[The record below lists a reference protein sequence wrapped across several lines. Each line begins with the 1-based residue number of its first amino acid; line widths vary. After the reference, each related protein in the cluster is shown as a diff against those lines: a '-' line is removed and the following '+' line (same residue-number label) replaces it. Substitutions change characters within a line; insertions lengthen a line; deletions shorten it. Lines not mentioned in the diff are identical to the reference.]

1 MNLTAKLLTVSAAAV
16 TIGTLVAAPAVA
28 ASAPGAAPAAAPA
41 AGASGPAFFSKKG
54 VEMKVVND
62 SDTTQSPQ
70 SFWIREWQSGNFTWI
85 TRGELKPGESRT
97 FSGNEDAI
105 DDKEL
110 RIFYNFEDYR
120 QNVGSYTEIDAS
132 NPRTSSPNI
141 SVGGI
146 NKWFLEGTRHQWEE
160 QGVRYV
166 ADRHGDSSQ
175 FKVFTMQI
183 TR

>member
-1 MNLTAKLLTVSAAAV
+1 MNLTAKLLTVGAAALTV
-16 TIGTLVAAPAVA
+16 GAIAATPAAAAPASV
-28 ASAPGAAPAAAPA
+28 PAAAPA
-41 AGASGPAFFSKKG
+41 ASESGPQFFSKKG
-54 VEMKVVND
+54 VEIKVVND
-62 SDTTQSPQ
+62 SDTTQNPQ
-70 SFWIREWQSGNFTWI
+70 SFWVREYQSGTFTWVP
-85 TRGELKPGESRT
+85 RGEVKPGESRT
-97 FSGNEDAI
+97 YSGKEDVL

-120 QNVGSYTEIDAS
+120 QNAGAYTEIDVS

-146 NKWFLEGTRHQWEE
+146 NKWFLEGTRQQWEE

-166 ADRHGDSSQ
+166 AERHDDSSR
-175 FKVFTMQI
+175 FKVFTMKI

>member
-1 MNLTAKLLTVSAAAV
+1 MNLTAKLLTVGTAAIA
-16 TIGTLVAAPAVA
+16 IGTLA
-28 ASAPGAAPAAAPA
+28 AAPAAAAPA
-41 AGASGPAFFSKKG
+41 PASATTAVESGPAFFSKKG
-54 VEMKVVND
+54 VEMNVVND
-62 SDTTQSPQ
+62 SNTTQSPQ

-85 TRGELKPGESRT
+85 TRGEVKPGESRT

-166 ADRHGDSSQ
+166 AERHGDSSK
-175 FKVFTMQI
+175 FKVFTMKI